1 MYRIPSE
8 LRSQTGLGWTST
20 QEGDHRGTS
29 SVVSKSPFLAVD
41 VGQKRDQQEAADGA
55 ARSTKMMNN
64 DVVLSG
70 AGDEGRDREG
80 EATSAALSTTS
91 VVYDYYT

>member
-1 MYRIPSE
+1 VRTGEKHRQTLGGSE
-8 LRSQTGLGWTST
+8 KAQ
-20 QEGDHRGTS
+20 
-29 SVVSKSPFLAVD
+29 
-41 VGQKRDQQEAADGA
+41 QKVAEGA
-55 ARSTKMMNN
+55 ARSTTMMNN